1 MVTDINGCLDTAS
14 EYVQIFEE
22 YILFA
27 PNTFTPNG
35 NGLNEE
41 FMPVGVG
48 FDNDNFEMLIYDR
61 WGDLIFK
68 TRNYKKP
75 WDGKA
80 NNGTR
85 EAQADVYVWMINST
99 DPKKKKHQ
107 YIGHVTLI
115 K

>member
-48 FDNDNFEMLIYDR
+48 FDNNNFEMLIYDR

-68 TRNYKKP
+68 TRDYKKP

-80 NNGTR
+80 NNGTK
-85 EAQADVYVWMINST
+85 EAQADVYVWMLFS
-99 DPKKKKHQ
+99 
-107 YIGHVTLI
+107 
-115 K
+115 